1 MTQKRGLLIFRKQM
15 SSECRSYCCL
25 KCEKRRYIKNE
36 SELTYL
42 LWRFWNKKKRLLL
55 FLPKK
60 TSFQKKVSTVTYEL
74 CSFKSSKVNTLHSN
88 DKVTS
93 TNINICAE
101 TKHHR
106 GHVAQWLTHFMS
118 LASFYTPWKHQKTR
132 GFLFLGGI
140 EKH

>member
-1 MTQKRGLLIFRKQM
+1 M
-15 SSECRSYCCL
+15 
-25 KCEKRRYIKNE
+25 
-36 SELTYL
+36 
-42 LWRFWNKKKRLLL
+42 WKKKVYQKWKWTHVSTLT
-55 FLPKK
+55 FLKQEKK
-60 TSFQKKVSTVTYEL
+60 IITIPTKKDKLPKKVSTVTYEL